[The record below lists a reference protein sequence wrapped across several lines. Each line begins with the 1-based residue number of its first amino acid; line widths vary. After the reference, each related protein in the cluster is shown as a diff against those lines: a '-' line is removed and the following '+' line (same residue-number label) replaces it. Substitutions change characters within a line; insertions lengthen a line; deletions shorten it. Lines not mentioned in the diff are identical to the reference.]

1 LKYKIFNS
9 KKGIGIDDAIPVM
22 VVIFVVAIMF
32 MLFKFSEHS
41 KEKGI
46 TDNIQQ
52 QKELVQGH
60 DSLMGY
66 LTSITN
72 GMNNADLVAA
82 SYLNKDKSAEDSIKT
97 YFSSRLP
104 NINGWRVKI
113 EDSKEKEFLDLKYGF
128 YDKSP
133 LKYQVAESVIPV
145 KNGETLK
152 ITLYFAKGNPGAINS
167 PIDRQ

>member
-1 LKYKIFNS
+1 MKYKIFNS

-41 KEKGI
+41 KEKDFI
-46 TDNIQQ
+46 
-52 QKELVQGH
+52 
-60 DSLMGY
+60 S
-66 LTSITN
+66 
-72 GMNNADLVAA
+72 
-82 SYLNKDKSAEDSIKT
+82 
-97 YFSSRLP
+97 
-104 NINGWRVKI
+104 
-113 EDSKEKEFLDLKYGF
+113 LKYGF
-128 YDKSP
+128 YEKSP